1 MRARRRE
8 KLERRRMCPMRRG
21 APIAAVVISMTLTAC
36 GPTRADLESDNPI
49 RPAATPPFG
58 MEEFF
63 KGVPHQPVPTR
74 VRLGRWLF
82 FDKRLSADGSVSCA
96 TCHRPEFAF
105 SEPTP
110 VSTGVGGRQGTRKA
124 PSIINLAAR
133 TILPDVPED
142 RDQTFFWD
150 GRVSSLEHQVLVPIA
165 DRKEMGLDH
174 QSMVDRLSAMQGYRP
189 YFAEAFGSDE
199 ITQERVANA
208 LSDYV
213 RTRMSGNSRYD
224 RWSYAGDSG
233 AMSAEAKRGAEIFSF
248 SAGCATC
255 HAGFNFSDGRFHNLG
270 VGWDESTRSFKDEG
284 RFAVSHNERDR
295 GAFKTP
301 GLRDV
306 SRHAPYMHD
315 GSLATLRDVVEF
327 YNRGGGRNPNLSAR
341 IRPRQLTPQDV
352 DALVAF
358 LQALDGEGYLDR
370 APKHFPR

>member
-1 MRARRRE
+1 
-8 KLERRRMCPMRRG
+8 
-21 APIAAVVISMTLTAC
+21 
-36 GPTRADLESDNPI
+36 
-49 RPAATPPFG
+49 

-63 KGVPHQPVPTR
+63 KDVPHQPVPTR

-105 SEPTP
+105 SEPMP

-133 TILPDVPED
+133 TILPDIPED

-174 QSMVDRLSAMQGYRP
+174 QSMIDRLSAMRGYRP

-199 ITQERVANA
+199 ITQERVATA

-213 RTRMSGNSRYD
+213 RTRMSGNSPYD
-224 RWSYAGDSG
+224 RWSYAGQSA
-233 AMSAEAKRGAEIFSF
+233 AMSAEAKRGAELFSF
-248 SAGCATC
+248 NAGCASC

-270 VGWDESTRSFKDEG
+270 VGWDETTRSFRDEG
-284 RFAVSHNERDR
+284 RFAVSHIERDR

-306 SRHAPYMHD
+306 SKHAPYMHD
-315 GSLATLRDVVEF
+315 GSLSTLRDVVEF
-327 YNRGGGRNPNLSAR
+327 YNRGGTPNPGLSKR
-341 IRPRQLTPQDV
+341 IRPLRLTPQDV

-358 LQALDGEGYLDR
+358 LQALDGEGYQDR

>member
-1 MRARRRE
+1 
-8 KLERRRMCPMRRG
+8 MRRLP
-21 APIAAVVISMTLTAC
+21 PIAAVLIGVTLAAC
-36 GPTRADLESDNPI
+36 GGSRADLEGDNPI
-49 RPAATPPFG
+49 RSNASPPFG

-63 KGVPHQPVPTR
+63 KDVPHQPVPTR

-105 SEPTP
+105 SQPTA

-124 PSIINLAAR
+124 PGIINLAAR

-142 RDQTFFWD
+142 REQTFFWD

-165 DRKEMGLDH
+165 ERNEMGLDH
-174 QSMVDRLSAMQGYRP
+174 RSMIDRLSAVQGYRP
-189 YFAEAFGSDE
+189 YFLEAFGSEE
-199 ITQERVANA
+199 ITEERVATA
-208 LSDYV
+208 LSEYV
-213 RTRMSGNSRYD
+213 RTRMSGNAPYD
-224 RWSYAGDSG
+224 RWSYAGDAR
-233 AMSAEAKRGAEIFSF
+233 AMSEEAKRGSEIFSF
-248 SAGCATC
+248 SGSCATC

-270 VGWDESTRSFKDEG
+270 VGWDPATRSFRDEG

-306 SRHAPYMHD
+306 SRRAPYMHD
-315 GSLATLRDVVEF
+315 GSMATLRDVVEF
-327 YNRGGGRNPNLSAR
+327 YNRGGTPNPNLSGR
-341 IRPRQLTPQDV
+341 IRPLGLTAKDV

-358 LQALDGEGYLDR
+358 LKALDGEGYQDSTPR
-370 APKHFPR
+370 SFPR

>member
-1 MRARRRE
+1 VLVGRTATVA
-8 KLERRRMCPMRRG
+8 L
-21 APIAAVVISMTLTAC
+21 ILTSVALGAC
-36 GPTRADLESDNPI
+36 GPTSADLDRDNPV
-49 RPAATPPFG
+49 RPNAAAPFG

-63 KGVPHQPVPTR
+63 KDVPHQPVPTR

-82 FDKRLSADGSVSCA
+82 FDKRLSADASVSCA

-124 PSIINLAAR
+124 PSIVNLAAR

-142 RDQTFFWD
+142 REQAFFWD

-174 QSMVDRLSAMQGYRP
+174 QSMIDRLSALQGYRP
-189 YFAEAFGSDE
+189 YFAEAFGSGE
-199 ITQERVANA
+199 ITEERVATA

-213 RTRMSGNSRYD
+213 RTRMSGNAPYD
-224 RWSYAGDSG
+224 RWSYAGDG
-233 AMSAEAKRGAEIFSF
+233 AAMSAEAKRGSEIFF
-248 SAGCATC
+248 FTGRCAVC

-270 VGWDESTRSFKDEG
+270 VGWDERARSFRDEG
-284 RFAVSHNERDR
+284 RFAVSHQPRDR

-301 GLRDV
+301 GLREV

-315 GSLATLRDVVEF
+315 GSLTTLRDVVEF
-327 YNRGGGRNPNLSAR
+327 YNRGGVAHPHLSGR
-341 IRPRQLTPQDV
+341 IRPLGLTPQDV

-358 LQALDGEGYLDR
+358 LRALDGEGYQDR
-370 APKHFPR
+370 SPRFFPR